1 MGKGYLSMTD
11 QEAAVKLE
19 NHEGRIKTLEK
30 NVIGLQDLI
39 ISVKEL
45 TISVRNLTETT
56 DELKLGMKTMQEKDG
71 NTWKEVKKYV
81 ITTLIGL
88 VLGYLF
94 SQLF

>member
-1 MGKGYLSMTD
+1 MSMAYHKTS
-11 QEAAVKLE
+11 VKLE

-30 NVIGLQDLI
+30 NVSGLQDLI

-56 DELKLGMKTMQEKDG
+56 DELKLGMKTFQEKDG

-81 ITTLIGL
+81 LTTLIGL
-88 VLGYLF
+88 ILGYLF